1 MQDQGYYGPQS
12 VTWKIGREAAIL
24 LGGSRAVLM
33 QLAHPL
39 VAAGVGEHSSYMSD
53 PFGRTW
59 HTFLLG
65 QMLTFG
71 SSATTRRAVRTIN
84 RLHTHVHGTLPAA
97 AGVHGSGTH
106 YFARDPALLLWVH
119 ATLVDTILLMYPLL
133 IGPLTSAEEERYY
146 QESKA
151 VVRLLGLSAA
161 DMPKTVK
168 DLRRYVD
175 DMLQSNC
182 LAATPQARQLAQM
195 VLFPP
200 TSLAFR
206 PLLYLN
212 LQLTSA
218 LLPASIRELYGLEW
232 GKWQQRAFDL
242 STLGVR
248 SVLPHLPMYLRE
260 LPITRRLMEQGD

>member
-12 VTWKIGREAAIL
+12 VTWKVGREAAIL

-39 VAAGVGEHSSYMSD
+39 VAAGVSEHSNYMSD

-59 HTFLLG
+59 HTLLLG
-65 QMLTFG
+65 QLLTFG
-71 SSATTRRAVRTIN
+71 ASTTARRAARTIN
-84 RLHTHVHGTLPAA
+84 RLHTHVQGTLPAA
-97 AGVHGSGTH
+97 AGIHTSGTL

-119 ATLVDTILLMYPLL
+119 ATLIDTILLMYPLL
-133 IGPLTSAEEERYY
+133 VGPLTLAEQEEYY

-151 VVRLLGLSAA
+151 VVRLLGLSAT
-161 DMPKTVK
+161 DMPKSLG

-175 DMLQSNC
+175 DMVQSDC

-200 TSLAFR
+200 TSPAFR
-206 PLLYLN
+206 PLLHLN
-212 LQLTSA
+212 LQLTCA
-218 LLPASIRELYGLEW
+218 LLPQPIRDLYGLEW
-232 GKWQQRAFDL
+232 GNWQQRAFEL
-242 STLGVR
+242 SMLGTR
-248 SVLPHLPMYLRE
+248 AVLPHLPMYLRE
-260 LPITRRLMEQGD
+260 LAITRRLMEDGE